1 MGVFKEINRADG
13 TGVTTFYRLD
23 NSKAT
28 VEKTEISGSGSW
40 VDYESTL
47 NKPSINGVTLIG
59 DKSLDDLGI
68 QPAGDYL
75 TEVPEEYITEEEL
88 TAEDYASKTYV
99 LEQINN
105 IEHFHREIVDA
116 LPATGKTNVIY
127 LVKKQGAGDDVYNEY
142 IWTGVKYE
150 LLGTTAP
157 DLTVFYTKDEANKL
171 LSKKVDKATGKGLST
186 NDFTNAYKTKLDGLK
201 NYDDTEL
208 RNKVAALHNYDDTK
222 VKKDIK
228 DLQDKENN
236 LESVVATKANA
247 TDLTNKYARAV
258 FITKTASGWKYTNA
272 GRQTVDFAYLK
283 AVIQENGLV
292 SIKPVADGGPSY
304 STYYDI
310 SGETVTLIYCDSLGA
325 WNKAT
330 ITGSGVTITKMNQE
344 MMWKDPVSSF
354 NDLPHVAAIGEVR
367 LTTDTE
373 GIYVYDGTE
382 WRPFDKLTSV
392 KLSNYLSK
400 DNILAYTP
408 ETDYNPA
415 TKKYVDDAVAQGGG
429 GQGTGGIIIYDGEG
443 MATKYQKILSCFN
456 ENFNLDKN
464 VIYVKSRGTTMGVYD
479 LLSYDTSNNQI
490 SLTFN
495 GIFKDENNDIVSA
508 FVTLVIDL
516 STSGFVTT
524 TTEKINLLKREIAI
538 GGETPTDPDVVLW
551 IDKEI
556 VGAEREQDYVTKDML
571 TNGSIDRIIL
581 SGGEVAKKTQIP
593 TFRVQG
599 TTLFIDMEG

>member
-75 TEVPEEYITEEEL
+75 TGVPEEYITEEEL

-157 DLTVFYTKDEANKL
+157 DLTVFYTKDEANEL
-171 LSKKVDKATGKGLST
+171 LNKKVDKATGKGLST
-186 NDFTNAYKTKLDGLK
+186 NDFTNAYKTKLDGLE

-208 RNKVAALHNYDDTK
+208 QDKVAALHNYDDTK

-236 LESVVATKANA
+236 LENVVATKANA

-258 FITKTASGWKYTNA
+258 FITKTTSGWKYTNA

-310 SGETVTLIYCDSLGA
+310 SG
-325 WNKAT
+325 
-330 ITGSGVTITKMNQE
+330 
-344 MMWKDPVSSF
+344 
-354 NDLPHVAAIGEVR
+354 
-367 LTTDTE
+367 
-373 GIYVYDGTE
+373 
-382 WRPFDKLTSV
+382 
-392 KLSNYLSK
+392 
-400 DNILAYTP
+400 
-408 ETDYNPA
+408 
-415 TKKYVDDAVAQGGG
+415 
-429 GQGTGGIIIYDGEG
+429 
-443 MATKYQKILSCFN
+443 
-456 ENFNLDKN
+456 
-464 VIYVKSRGTTMGVYD
+464 
-479 LLSYDTSNNQI
+479 
-490 SLTFN
+490 
-495 GIFKDENNDIVSA
+495 
-508 FVTLVIDL
+508 
-516 STSGFVTT
+516 
-524 TTEKINLLKREIAI
+524 
-538 GGETPTDPDVVLW
+538 
-551 IDKEI
+551 
-556 VGAEREQDYVTKDML
+556 
-571 TNGSIDRIIL
+571 
-581 SGGEVAKKTQIP
+581 
-593 TFRVQG
+593 
-599 TTLFIDMEG
+599 

>member
-105 IEHFHREIVDA
+105 IEHFHREMVDA

-127 LVKKQGAGDDVYNEY
+127 LVKKQGAGNDVYNEY

-157 DLTVFYTKDEANKL
+157 DLTVFYTKDEANEL
-171 LSKKVDKATGKGLST
+171 LNKKVDKATGKGLST
-186 NDFTNAYKTKLDGLK
+186 NDFTNTYKTKLDGLK

-208 RNKVAALHNYDDTK
+208 QNKVAALHNYDDTK

-258 FITKTASGWKYTNA
+258 FITKTTSGWKYTNA

-310 SGETVTLIYCDSLGA
+310 SGEVVTLIYCDSLGA

-330 ITGSGVTITKMNQE
+330 ITGSNVTITKMNQE
-344 MMWKDPVSSF
+344 MMWKDPVGSF

-392 KLSNYLSK
+392 KLGNYLSK

-495 GIFKDENNDIVSA
+495 GIFKDENNDVVSA

-516 STSGFVTT
+516 SIAGFVTT
-524 TTEKINLLKREIAI
+524 TAEKINLLKKEIAI

-581 SGGEVAKKTQIP
+581 SGGEVAKKTQVP